1 MVEKKIFWKL
11 IAVPLWL
18 TQKSNKIWP
27 PFTLEIFKK
36 PSLFPFT
43 IFWGAEN
50 EMLWRS
56 QFHQHYTYE
65 FFVRTLFS
73 LVTFWLCQKNLYKKF
88 ASLTLMKLTAGA
100 EVVDPIGKCNLKDV
114 KPVIN
119 FWIVCASTEEKK
131 EEKNLDWYLTNFRT
145 AAYN

>member
-1 MVEKKIFWKL
+1 
-11 IAVPLWL
+11 
-18 TQKSNKIWP
+18 
-27 PFTLEIFKK
+27 
-36 PSLFPFT
+36 
-43 IFWGAEN
+43 
-50 EMLWRS
+50 
-56 QFHQHYTYE
+56 
-65 FFVRTLFS
+65 
-73 LVTFWLCQKNLYKKF
+73 
-88 ASLTLMKLTAGA
+88 MKLTAGA